1 MTDLKP
7 RDDYRGEFLNTPI
20 EYAEF
25 FVLKVKT
32 ALQFLTL
39 PKAGT
44 SKHDEK
50 RKCYKENIILL
61 EKGEKRY
68 FELSEKLR
76 EALIDTMR
84 GHIVVDNQI
93 LDLNLGIWY
102 TIPPGTT
109 KDKENFVRE
118 YHWEMLHDNL
128 ETIE

>member
-7 RDDYRGEFLNTPI
+7 TDDYRGNFLNSPI
-20 EYAEF
+20 QYAEF
-25 FVLKVKT
+25 FVLKTKT

-39 PKAGT
+39 PKAGI

-50 RKCYKENIILL
+50 RKCYTANITLL
-61 EKGEKRY
+61 ETGEKRY
-68 FELSEKLR
+68 FELSDKLR
-76 EALIDTMR
+76 EALIDTLR
-84 GHIVVDNQI
+84 GHIVEDNQI
-93 LDLNLGIWY
+93 LDLNLGICY
-102 TIPPGTT
+102 TIPLGTT